1 MTHVFRQ
8 AKTVVQGLRRL
19 LGVIA
24 ACAMI
29 GGVLGGGAAGAQTGR
44 ILVIGDS
51 LMAAHAVSGRSVAGY
66 LRRLQGA
73 SVTDRSVLGARMI
86 YRLPITG
93 AMGLSIPAQF
103 RGSGWDWVV
112 MNGGG
117 NDLWLGCGCNRCQR
131 KLDRLI
137 AVDGSTGEIPQ
148 LWARI
153 LRAGAQ
159 VIYAGYLRSPGIDTP
174 IEHCKDEGDELE
186 ARIAR
191 LAARVE
197 GVYYLSMQDLVPSGD
212 LSYFALDR
220 IHPSLKASGEIAAR
234 IAALLTPAP

>member
-1 MTHVFRQ
+1 M
-8 AKTVVQGLRRL
+8 RRL
-19 LGVIA
+19 FHAIA
-24 ACAMI
+24 VCAL
-29 GGVLGGGAAGAQTGR
+29 VSGAISATASQAQTGR

-51 LMAAHAVSGRSVAGY
+51 LMAAHALTGRSIAGY
-66 LRRLQGA
+66 LGA
-73 SVTDRSVLGARMI
+73 SLGGAVTDRSVLGARMI
-86 YRLPITG
+86 YKLTLTGRL
-93 AMGLSIPAQF
+93 GLSIPAQF
-103 RGSGWDWVV
+103 RGNGWDWVL
-112 MNGGG
+112 MSGGG

-137 AVDGSTGEIPQ
+137 AADGTTGEIPR

-153 LRAGAQ
+153 RKTGAQ
-159 VIYAGYLRSPGIDTP
+159 VVFTGYLRSPEIDTP

-197 GVYYLSMQDLVPSGD
+197 GVNYLSMQDLVPPGD

-220 IHPSLKASGEIAAR
+220 IHPSLKASKAIAAR
-234 IAALLTPAP
+234 IANFLKQPR